1 MRADRSGE
9 SVSRLLVT
17 RVSEAASALGLS
29 RTKVYELIS
38 SGTLPAV
45 RIDGARRIKAADL
58 EAFVRSL
65 GKDAARWLRNVAAEG
80 GKALSTGARAT
91 GSGSGCWTWA
101 SCRGAAAARPC
112 TARANARCFRSSA
125 RSGQPTTTG

>member
-1 MRADRSGE
+1 MLEQHDK
-9 SVSRLLVT
+9 SVSLSLLWTIPQV
-17 RVSEAASALGLS
+17 AKALNLG

-65 GKDAARWLRNVAAEG
+65 GKDAA
-80 GKALSTGARAT
+80 
-91 GSGSGCWTWA
+91 
-101 SCRGAAAARPC
+101 
-112 TARANARCFRSSA
+112 
-125 RSGQPTTTG
+125 